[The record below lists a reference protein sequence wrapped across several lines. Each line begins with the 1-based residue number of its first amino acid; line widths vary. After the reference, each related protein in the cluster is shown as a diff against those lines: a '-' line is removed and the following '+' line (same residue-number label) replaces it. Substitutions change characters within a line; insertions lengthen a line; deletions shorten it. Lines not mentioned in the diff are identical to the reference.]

1 MNNPFGTFWNSVSQE
16 RCVVVVLGIVWHT
29 AAIFAVLKASA
40 WSVLAV
46 VLNASVLSGCD
57 RCCSWSCSRLDCY
70 HASDAIAYVAK
81 LFNGKDFTRF
91 CQVVWLGYFGRLW
104 PTLANFGQPWHF
116 GPGNSRSFF
125 FVLVLGFQ
133 LTLDFQPT
141 RWGRLKLW
149 DFGTKDKESHLDE
162 SLESADFSVGTHS
175 KMQEIANVKAYQD
188 AQLLWNQ
195 WIWARCSNEQ
205 HRATPCRTSHW
216 NTTTF
221 AGLLILHRLQS
232 AITAI
237 IAYTLY
243 IHIIYIYIYT

>member
-1 MNNPFGTFWNSVSQE
+1 MHQNHGLFAFEITSTKILLARPHQTSSMTPCWSQK
-16 RCVVVVLGIVWHT
+16 RHGQIKTVFL
-29 AAIFAVLKASA
+29 
-40 WSVLAV
+40 
-46 VLNASVLSGCD
+46 
-57 RCCSWSCSRLDCY
+57 
-70 HASDAIAYVAK
+70 
-81 LFNGKDFTRF
+81 
-91 CQVVWLGYFGRLW
+91 VWLGYFGRLW

-141 RWGRLKLW
+141 RWGRLKFW

-243 IHIIYIYIYT
+243 IHIIYIYTHNIYIYTLYIHIIYIYICIIYIYICINYK